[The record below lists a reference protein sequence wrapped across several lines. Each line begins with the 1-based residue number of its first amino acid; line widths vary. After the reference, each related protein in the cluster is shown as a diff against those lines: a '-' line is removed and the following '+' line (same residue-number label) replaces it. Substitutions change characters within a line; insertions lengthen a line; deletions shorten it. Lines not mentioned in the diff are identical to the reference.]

1 MSECVWRKGGR
12 ERERE
17 SVGGGEREA
26 EGGRESKPK
35 IFVLTILAS
44 QLPDNHINIT
54 RKAPSCDNKNFKF
67 I

>member
-1 MSECVWRKGGR
+1 MF
-12 ERERE
+12 
-17 SVGGGEREA
+17 GGGGGGGREA

>member
-1 MSECVWRKGGR
+1 MCLEKGR

-17 SVGGGEREA
+17 RERVGGGGEREA